1 MSEAAGSRC
10 SGPGRADS
18 APLNVSVNALRG
30 GDKKGN
36 DPPAEQVEGALI
48 TLALVSAGWLKMIRV
63 PELMLILG
71 DRLAGTSVT

>member
-1 MSEAAGSRC
+1 MHLEEEIR
-10 SGPGRADS
+10 
-18 APLNVSVNALRG
+18 
-30 GDKKGN
+30 KETT
-36 DPPAEQVEGALI
+36 PPAEQVEGALI